1 MDFFGFKEMGM
12 GDMRVRITEC
22 KNSLTPATNL
32 CHLCFTSLGAKLPGS
47 ARRSQQVFQQRKTT
61 QWVSFYFLLP
71 LPLLFLNLTFALISR
86 IKKEDPLLKPRNFTQ
101 PLPFPPISPP
111 EQIGLLVTFF
121 AKISENE
128 GGIAEVSLS
137 LSPLSAS
144 FLCLQVCKIVCLAG

>member
-1 MDFFGFKEMGM
+1 M
-12 GDMRVRITEC
+12 
-22 KNSLTPATNL
+22 
-32 CHLCFTSLGAKLPGS
+32 
-47 ARRSQQVFQQRKTT
+47 
-61 QWVSFYFLLP
+61 SFYFLLP
-71 LPLLFLNLTFALISR
+71 LPLLFFLNLTFALISR

-144 FLCLQVCKIVCLAG
+144 FLCLQVRKIVCLAG